1 MINATGNR
9 MSREIQRQ
17 SRLADDIASTQV
29 QVSTGKRLSRASDDP
44 NASARISAI
53 RTTQANEAGWA
64 RNVTL
69 ATSLTAQADTVMASV
84 SDLLARGKEL
94 SLAAANPS
102 ASAADRATIQL
113 ELNALA
119 DEVDSLAATRS
130 VLGDPLFAS
139 GNPLAMRVGE
149 GTSFAPVP
157 SRATLFEVGGQSV
170 AQHLRSGSI
179 AGIDAAIDHVAN
191 GRGQIGIAAARLDR
205 LRDMQA
211 TNAITLAAERSTL
224 EDTDLT
230 SAIAKLN
237 SQTITLEAAQA
248 AFARINRRTMMDIIG

>member
-9 MSREIQRQ
+9 MTREIARQ
-17 SRLADDIASTQV
+17 SRLAGELAATQV
-29 QVSTGKRLSRASDDP
+29 QVSTGKRIQRPSDDL
-44 NASARISAI
+44 NASARISTI
-53 RTTQANEAGWA
+53 RTAQSNEASWA
-64 RNVTL
+64 RNITL
-69 ATSLTAQADTVMASV
+69 ATSLSAQADTVMASV

-94 SLAAANPS
+94 ALAAANPS
-102 ASAADRATIQL
+102 ASAGDRATIQL

-119 DEVDSLAATRS
+119 DEVDSLTATKS
-130 VLGDPLFAS
+130 ILGDPLFAAAS
-139 GNPLAMRVGE
+139 PVAMRYAH

-157 SRATLFEVGGQSV
+157 PRAALFDVGGQPL
-170 AQHLRSGSI
+170 AQHLRSGSV
-179 AGIDAAIDHVAN
+179 AGIDAAIDNVAN
-191 GRGQIGIAAARLDR
+191 GRGQIGITAARLDR
-205 LRDMQA
+205 LRETQA
-211 TNAITLAAERSTL
+211 SNAITLSAERSTL